1 MNTPLSNLL
10 KENSKAL
17 QGLHA
22 IADMDF
28 QKPFSIIECTGNF
41 TYNSILNALGKPD
54 LDEVNIF
61 VVYKSFRSW
70 NTNYNYIAH
79 IIKGGKFESQRNEI
93 EGYESVNGWRWFD
106 TAIGKGTFETERK
119 DKNCHYWIIAQE
131 RKYAVQSK
139 PKAVDYYVRYK
150 TKIDRG
156 NYYAIPYD
164 KNGDWYYDNIVRDF
178 YGKPENF
185 PDKSGYCNTN
195 DYPTRVRKLK
205 AERSAAEAA
214 KFDNTEKL
222 KEFTERINHCNE
234 ALQIILAGNYIDI
247 DYETVCNVANC
258 LRWIKSPYYNDL
270 KLNKFKSVSA
280 IQFTLE
286 RLEDSI
292 SRAEKYLKEEGK

>member
-41 TYNSILNALGKPD
+41 TYNSILNAFGKLD

-61 VVYKSFRSW
+61 VVYKSSKSW
-70 NTNYNYIAH
+70 NANYNYLAH
-79 IIKGGKFESQRNEI
+79 VIKGKFETQRNDI
-93 EGYESVNGWRWFD
+93 EGYESVCGWRWFD
-106 TAIGKGTFETERK
+106 TAIGKRTFETARK

-131 RKYAVQSK
+131 RKYAVQSELK
-139 PKAVDYYVRYK
+139 VVDYSIRYR
-150 TKIDRG
+150 TKINCG

-164 KNGDWYYDNIVRDF
+164 KNGDWFYDDVT
-178 YGKPENF
+178 YGKHGKPDNF
-185 PDKSGYCNTN
+185 PDKSGYFNTN

-222 KEFTERINHCNE
+222 REFTERINHCNE
-234 ALQIILAGNYIDI
+234 ALQIILVGNYLDI
-247 DYETVCNVANC
+247 DYEKVYGVASR
-258 LRWIKSPYYNDL
+258 LRWIKSRYNDL
-270 KLNKFKSVSA
+270 KLNEFNSVSA
-280 IQFTLE
+280 IRFTLE
-286 RLEDSI
+286 RLETDI
-292 SRAEKYLKEEGK
+292 SEAEKILKGE

>member
-28 QKPFSIIECTGNF
+28 QKPFTIIECTGNF

-54 LDEVNIF
+54 LDEVNVF
-61 VVYKSFRSW
+61 VIYKSPNDW
-70 NTNYNYIAH
+70 CVNYNYLAH
-79 IIKGGKFESQRNEI
+79 VIKGKFETQRDDI
-93 EGYESVNGWRWFD
+93 EGYESVYGWRWFD
-106 TAIGKGTFETERK
+106 TAIGKGTFEKIRK
-119 DKNCHYWIIAQE
+119 DKSCHYWIIAQE
-131 RKYAVQSK
+131 RKYAIKSEL
-139 PKAVDYYVRYK
+139 KAVDYSERYR
-150 TKIDRG
+150 TKIEHG

-164 KNGDWYYDNIVRDF
+164 KNGDWYYDSIARDY

-222 KEFTERINHCNE
+222 REFTERISHCNE
-234 ALQIILAGNYIDI
+234 ALQIILAGNYLDI
-247 DYETVCNVANC
+247 DYEKISDIIRC
-258 LRWIKSPYYNDL
+258 LRFGKRYYKEL
-270 KLNKFKSVSA
+270 KANNFTS
-280 IQFTLE
+280 IRDINRTLE
-286 RLEDSI
+286 RLEDEVGH
-292 SRAEKYLKEEGK
+292 AEKYLKEE

>member
-28 QKPFSIIECTGNF
+28 QKPFTIIECTGNF

-70 NTNYNYIAH
+70 NANYNYLAH
-79 IIKGGKFESQRNEI
+79 VIKGKFETQRDDI
-93 EGYESVNGWRWFD
+93 EGYESVSGWRWFD

-119 DKNCHYWIIAQE
+119 DKRCHYWIISQE
-131 RKYAVQSK
+131 RKYAVRSE
-139 PKAVDYYVRYK
+139 PKAVDYYVRYR

-164 KNGDWYYDNIVRDF
+164 KNGDWYYDNVCNLLSK
-178 YGKPENF
+178 YNF
-185 PDKSGYCNTN
+185 DKSGYTSLVNN
-195 DYPTRVRKLK
+195 YDSRVRKLK

-222 KEFTERINHCNE
+222 REFTERINHCNE
-234 ALQIILAGNYIDI
+234 ALQIVLAGNYLDI
-247 DYETVCNVANC
+247 DYEKIYNVAIR
-258 LRWIKSPYYNDL
+258 LRWIKSRYNDL
-270 KLNKFKSVSA
+270 KLNEFNSVSA
-280 IQFTLE
+280 IRFTLE
-286 RLEDSI
+286 RLETDI
-292 SRAEKYLKEEGK
+292 SAAEKILKGE

>member
-17 QGLHA
+17 QGLHV

-28 QKPFSIIECTGNF
+28 QKPFTIIECTGNF

-54 LDEVNIF
+54 LNKVNIF
-61 VVYKSFRSW
+61 VVYKSSRIW
-70 NTNYNYIAH
+70 DANYNYLAH
-79 IIKGGKFESQRNEI
+79 VIKGKFETQRNDI

-106 TAIGKGTFETERK
+106 TAIGKGTFEEMRK
-119 DKNCHYWIIAQE
+119 NKNCRFWIIAQE
-131 RKYAVQSK
+131 RKYAVRSE
-139 PKAVDYYVRYK
+139 PKAVDYYVRYR
-150 TKIDRG
+150 TKIDCG

-164 KNGDWYYDNIVRDF
+164 KNGDWFYDDIT
-178 YGKPENF
+178 YGIHGKPENF

-234 ALQIILAGNYIDI
+234 ALQIILAGNYLDI
-247 DYETVCNVANC
+247 DYEKVYGVASR
-258 LRWIKSPYYNDL
+258 LRWIKSRYNDL
-270 KLNKFKSVSA
+270 KLNEFNSVSA
-280 IQFTLE
+280 IRFTLE
-286 RLEDSI
+286 RLETDI
-292 SRAEKYLKEEGK
+292 SKAEKILKGE